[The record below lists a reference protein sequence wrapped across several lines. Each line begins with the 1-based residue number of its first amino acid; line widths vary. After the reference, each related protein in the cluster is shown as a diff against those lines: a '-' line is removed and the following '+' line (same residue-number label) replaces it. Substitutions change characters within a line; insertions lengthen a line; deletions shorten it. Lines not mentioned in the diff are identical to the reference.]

1 MNSKQG
7 TSITASL
14 EPETFK
20 PNLNEPSDLL
30 EDEQIE
36 KVSAQW
42 CGSEINLP
50 NAPGFTVFHRSTG
63 PKIGGPPHC
72 SPVIDS
78 RPEDDLR
85 HVNRRIYSHLSC
97 YGQAHWNDLKSG
109 GGGS

>member
-30 EDEQIE
+30 EAEQIE
-36 KVSAQW
+36 KVSTQW
-42 CGSEINLP
+42 RGSEINLP
-50 NAPGFTVFHRSTG
+50 SALGFTVFHRSAG

-78 RPEDDLR
+78 RLEDDLR
-85 HVNRRIYSHLSC
+85 HVNRQIYSHSSC
-97 YGQAHWNDLKSG
+97 YGQGHRNDLKSEG
-109 GGGS
+109 DGS